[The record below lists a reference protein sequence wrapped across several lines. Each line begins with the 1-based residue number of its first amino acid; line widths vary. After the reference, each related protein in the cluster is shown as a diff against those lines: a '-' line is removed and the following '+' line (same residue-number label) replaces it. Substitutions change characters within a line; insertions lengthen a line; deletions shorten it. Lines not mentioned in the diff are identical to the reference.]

1 MLATL
6 AVAEDKRVLRKCQ
19 KQQQR
24 IFARA
29 CDGIRPERFPLTPCF
44 SRVLSAPMKRWN
56 RLSGFILAPF
66 QPVALH
72 EQFEFFSTASPS
84 MVLPLVCN
92 VPGDLWG
99 SRVETVETVASAP
112 VVPSHL
118 AEARC

>member
-29 CDGIRPERFPLTPCF
+29 CDGIRPERFPLTSCF
-44 SRVLSAPMKRWN
+44 SRVMPAPTKHWN
-56 RLSGFILAPF
+56 RLSGFILTPF

-72 EQFEFFSTASPS
+72 EQLEFFVKAPPS
-84 MVLPLVCN
+84 MVFLLVCN
-92 VPGDLWG
+92 VPGDLRG
-99 SRVETVETVASAP
+99 TRA
-112 VVPSHL
+112 
-118 AEARC
+118 